1 MVLSS
6 KNIRWLII
14 ISVLL
19 ITLIT
24 AVQLFWIQKVYRF
37 EEKHFNANV
46 TKSIKGL
53 FRNMNL
59 VAGNHFTFEKNIE
72 RPVPE
77 AYLAR
82 IEKIPAID
90 SVSFFLSRE
99 LTDFDILTDCNV
111 SLFDISQNKYIAS
124 KYIDIPDS
132 YDAASNPFKT
142 PQFKR
147 NYSYISLYFPHRG
160 NYIVKQMLFWIVSS
174 GILLVVL
181 VGFGFSIFYL
191 YQQQFLNETQ
201 KGFVNNFTHEFKTP
215 LSVIK
220 IAADVLHQPSIHEK
234 PEKLSNYAGII
245 QSQASHLQN
254 QLNRM
259 LAIAYTEYRKLPLK
273 KERFDANQLLEQAIN
288 NIQPLIEEKSG
299 ELVFVEKCEQ
309 AFIYADKA
317 YILLAFTN
325 LLENAVKYSIKP
337 DINVS
342 TYMQGND
349 FCTAVKDN
357 GIGIDKKQQ
366 RRIFDKF
373 YRVMHGDLHQAK
385 GFGLG
390 LNFVK
395 KIMDAHKGKITVI
408 SSPGKGSTFIL
419 KIPAL

>member
-147 NYSYISLYFPHRG
+147 NYSYGCPLYG
-160 NYIVKQMLFWIVSS
+160 
-174 GILLVVL
+174 
-181 VGFGFSIFYL
+181 
-191 YQQQFLNETQ
+191 
-201 KGFVNNFTHEFKTP
+201 
-215 LSVIK
+215 
-220 IAADVLHQPSIHEK
+220 
-234 PEKLSNYAGII
+234 
-245 QSQASHLQN
+245 
-254 QLNRM
+254 
-259 LAIAYTEYRKLPLK
+259 
-273 KERFDANQLLEQAIN
+273 
-288 NIQPLIEEKSG
+288 
-299 ELVFVEKCEQ
+299 
-309 AFIYADKA
+309 
-317 YILLAFTN
+317 
-325 LLENAVKYSIKP
+325 
-337 DINVS
+337 
-342 TYMQGND
+342 
-349 FCTAVKDN
+349 
-357 GIGIDKKQQ
+357 
-366 RRIFDKF
+366 
-373 YRVMHGDLHQAK
+373 
-385 GFGLG
+385 
-390 LNFVK
+390 
-395 KIMDAHKGKITVI
+395 
-408 SSPGKGSTFIL
+408 
-419 KIPAL
+419 

>member
-59 VAGNHFTFEKNIE
+59 VAGNHFTFENSIE
-72 RPVPE
+72 LPVPE
-77 AYLAR
+77 AYLAK

-111 SLFDISQNKYIAS
+111 SVFDKSQNKYIAS
-124 KYIDIPDS
+124 KYIDIPDA
-132 YDAASNPFKT
+132 YDSASNRFNT
-142 PQFKR
+142 PLFKR
-147 NYSYISLYFPHRG
+147 NYSYVSIYFPHRG
-160 NYIVKQMLFWIVSS
+160 NYIVKQMLFWFVSS

-220 IAADVLHQPSIHEK
+220 IAAEVLQQPSIHEK
-234 PEKLSNYAGII
+234 PDKLSNYAGII
-245 QSQASHLQN
+245 QSQATHLQN

-273 KERFDANQLLEQAIN
+273 KERFDANLLLEQAIT
-288 NIQPLIEEKSG
+288 NIHPLIHEKSG
-299 ELVFVEKCEQ
+299 VLIFQDKCEN
-309 AFIYADKA
+309 AFIHADKS
-317 YILLAFTN
+317 YILLALTN

-337 DINVS
+337 VINVS
-342 TYMQGND
+342 TYMKGND
-349 FCTAVKDN
+349 FCTAIKDN

-395 KIMDAHKGKITVI
+395 KIMEAHKGKITVI
-408 SSPGKGSTFIL
+408 SVPGKGSTFIL
-419 KIPAL
+419 KIPAG

>member
-6 KNIRWLII
+6 RNIRWLII
-14 ISVLL
+14 ISVFL
-19 ITLIT
+19 ITLIIG
-24 AVQLFWIQKVYRF
+24 VQLFWIQKVYRF

-77 AYLAR
+77 AYLAK

-111 SLFDISQNKYIAS
+111 SVFDISQNKYIAS

-132 YDAASNPFKT
+132 YDAAGNPFKT

-234 PEKLSNYAGII
+234 PDKLSNYAGII

-273 KERFDANQLLEQAIN
+273 KERFDANQLLQQAIT
-288 NIQPLIEEKSG
+288 NIQPLIDEKSG
-299 ELVFVEKCEQ
+299 ELMFEERSEH
-309 AFIYADKA
+309 AYIHADKA

-337 DINVS
+337 VINVS

-349 FCTAVKDN
+349 FCTAIKDN

-395 KIMDAHKGKITVI
+395 KIMEAHKGKITVI

-419 KIPAL
+419 KIPAV

>member
-14 ISVLL
+14 TSVLL

-72 RPVPE
+72 LPVPE
-77 AYLAR
+77 AYLAK

-99 LTDFDILTDCNV
+99 LTDFDILTDCQV
-111 SLFDISQNKYIAS
+111 SVFDKSQNKYIAS
-124 KYIDIPDS
+124 KYIDIPDA
-132 YDAASNPFKT
+132 YDSASNRFNT
-142 PQFKR
+142 PMFKR
-147 NYSYISLYFPHRG
+147 NHSYISLYFPHRG
-160 NYIVKQMLFWIVSS
+160 NYIVKQMLFWFVSS

-220 IAADVLHQPSIHEK
+220 IAADVLQQPSIHEK

-245 QSQASHLQN
+245 QSQATHLQN

-259 LAIAYTEYRKLPLK
+259 LAIAFTEYRKLPLK
-273 KERFDANQLLEQAIN
+273 KERFDANQLLEQAIT
-288 NIQPLIEEKSG
+288 NIYPLIHEKSG
-299 ELVFVEKCEQ
+299 ELIFSEKCGN
-309 AFIYADKA
+309 ATIFADKS
-317 YILLAFTN
+317 YILLAYTN

-337 DINVS
+337 LINVS
-342 TYMQGND
+342 TYMHGND
-349 FCTAVKDN
+349 FCIAVKDN

-395 KIMDAHKGKITVI
+395 KIMEAHKGKITVT
-408 SSPGKGSTFIL
+408 SAPGKGSTFTL
-419 KIPAL
+419 KIPAG